1 MSPEDF
7 ELVAELCAARSG
19 LAVDSRKTYLIE
31 SRLGPIAR
39 REGFG
44 SISELLAAMK
54 VRGEDSLVWSVVE
67 AMSAGETAFFRDR
80 RAFETFGSVI
90 LPKLARIRGE
100 EPIRVWSAACGPGQE
115 VYSLAMTLDEQ
126 RGALPPKTR
135 IELFGSDISERA
147 LEKAQSGL
155 YTQFEIQRGL
165 SVQRLV
171 RYFDKVD
178 DNWQL
183 APRIRQMV
191 RWRRINLVSDLS
203 AAGRFDVIFCRHLLE
218 SMTQA
223 ARPLLLRNLARAL
236 SPEGYLVVSQ
246 DEATA
251 GLGDGFLRLQDQR
264 EIYCRDP
271 AYELAA

>member
-7 ELVAELCAARSG
+7 ELVAELCAAKSG

-44 SISELLAAMK
+44 SISDLLAAMK
-54 VRGEDSLVWSVVE
+54 VRGEDGLVWSVVE

-80 RAFETFGSVI
+80 IAFEAFGSVI
-90 LPKLARIRGE
+90 LPNLSRIRGE
-100 EPIRVWSAACGPGQE
+100 QPIRVWSAACGPGQE
-115 VYSLAMTLDEQ
+115 VYSLAMKLDEE
-126 RGALPPKTR
+126 RGALSPKTR

-171 RYFDKVD
+171 RYFDKVE

-191 RWRRINLVSDLS
+191 RWRRINLVSELS
-203 AAGRFDVIFCRHLLE
+203 AAGRFDVIFCRHVLE
-218 SMTQA
+218 SMTAA
-223 ARPLLLRNLARAL
+223 ARPQILRNLVRAL

-246 DEATA
+246 DEAPV
-251 GLGDGFLRLQDQR
+251 GLGDGFLQLPDQR
-264 EIYCRDP
+264 GIYCRDP
-271 AYELAA
+271 AYQVAA

>member
-1 MSPEDF
+1 MRPEDY
-7 ELVAELCAARSG
+7 ELVAELCASRSG

-44 SISELLAAMK
+44 SISELMATIK
-54 VRGEDSLVWSVVE
+54 VRPEDSLAWSVVE
-67 AMSAGETAFFRDR
+67 AMSAGETAFFRDHGT
-80 RAFETFGSVI
+80 FETFRSVI
-90 LPKLARIRGE
+90 LPSLSRIRGE

-115 VYSLAMTLDEQ
+115 IYSLAMTVDEE
-126 RGALPPKTR
+126 RGALSPKTR
-135 IELFGSDISERA
+135 IELFGSDISDRA

-165 SVQRLV
+165 SVRRLV
-171 RYFDKVD
+171 RYFEKVD

-183 APRIRQMV
+183 TPRIRQMV

-203 AAGRFDVIFCRHLLE
+203 AAGRFDVIFCRHVLG

-223 ARPLLLRNLARAL
+223 ARPILLRNLARAL
-236 SPEGYLVVSQ
+236 SPQGYLVVSQ
-246 DEATA
+246 DEAAA
-251 GLGDGFLRLQDQR
+251 GLGDGFLRLPDQR
-264 EIYCRDP
+264 EVYSRDP
-271 AYELAA
+271 AYQSAA